1 MFTKFHCLFNFVLFV
16 LQIHDCILA
25 YILVT
30 ILIPRGRYRRSG
42 PQDPTGFS
50 PRRDTGGLVAP
61 ESESNAIMAVAV
73 VAWRSFLVL
82 D

>member
-1 MFTKFHCLFNFVLFV
+1 MFTEFHCLFNFVLFV
-16 LQIHDCILA
+16 LQIHACILV
-25 YILVT
+25 LVT

-50 PRRDTGGLVAP
+50 PRRDTGGLVA